1 MFSAVIRSCLLLTH
15 MRNQKCK
22 ESVTDTRRFVRTQSK
37 FSILVIVF
45 ASCFL
50 ILSAGGRVLADA
62 PQTKSMDSY
71 YKAMSERVE
80 TGVKGPG
87 GWRYYWKDGFFRID
101 SRKENIKFRVN
112 GQIIV
117 DGGNIDADEEL
128 QNAFPDLD
136 GSNILLR
143 KLDISI
149 YGNFYET
156 VDFKI
161 GIDFAN
167 ARDIQDIWI
176 RYLKNPFLK
185 KIKFGN
191 QKEPFSLEYLTSI
204 SRVTFM
210 ERALPDAAFS
220 SGRNIGIRYDSLN
233 PDRRIN
239 LGAGVFLNTGS
250 FSTVGEGA
258 NQISESNGFNV
269 TARVFGLPVYEEDGR
284 TLLHLGLGYRYG
296 SRNEDDLDSSIQF
309 RTRPE
314 SRLTDD
320 TLVDT
325 GSIPG
330 NRRDTVN
337 AELAM
342 VFGPWS
348 FQGQGYYSSLDSS
361 SADDPDFWGYYAF
374 LSYFITGE
382 HRNYN
387 RSIGVFTGVEPQPSF
402 HPMKGE
408 WGAWELALRHSYVD
422 LNDGDIYG
430 GKESNFTAGL
440 NWIHNRNVR
449 LMFNYIHAYVKDRAS
464 PLVENGRAHI
474 FQARFQFIW

>member
-1 MFSAVIRSCLLLTH
+1 MTRHVDAKVKWGSAPREYVPI
-15 MRNQKCK
+15 
-22 ESVTDTRRFVRTQSK
+22 
-37 FSILVIVF
+37 IVF
-45 ASCFL
+45 VFAACFF
-50 ILSAGGRVLADA
+50 ILSADGRVLADS
-62 PQTKSMDSY
+62 PQTKTMDSY

-80 TGVKGPG
+80 KGVRGPIG
-87 GWRYYWKDGFFRID
+87 NWHYYLKDGYFSID
-101 SRKENIKFRVN
+101 SSKENIKFRIN
-112 GQIIV
+112 GQILV
-117 DGGNIDADEEL
+117 DGGDIDADDEL

-136 GSNILLR
+136 GSNILFR
-143 KLDISI
+143 KLSVST
-149 YGNFYET
+149 YGNFYDT

-167 ARDIQDIWI
+167 AKDIQDIWI

-239 LGAGVFLNTGS
+239 LGAGFFLNTGS

-258 NQISESNGFNV
+258 SQISEANGFDV
-269 TARVFGLPVYEEDGR
+269 TARVFGLPVYDENGKKM
-284 TLLHLGLGYRYG
+284 LHLGLGYSYG
-296 SRNEDDLDSSIQF
+296 PRNEDDLDFPMQF

-314 SRLTDD
+314 SRLANDV
-320 TLVDT
+320 LVDT
-325 GSIPG
+325 GTIPE
-330 NRRDTVN
+330 NRRDKVN

-342 VFGPWS
+342 VYGPWS
-348 FQGQGYYSSLDSS
+348 FQGQCYYISLD
-361 SADDPDFWGYYAF
+361 ADAAGDPDFWGYYAF

-387 RSIGVFTGVEPQPSF
+387 RSIGVFTGVEPQPVF
-402 HPMKGE
+402 KPMKGE
-408 WGAWELALRHSYVD
+408 WGALELAFRHSYVD

-464 PLVENGRAHI
+464 PPVENGRAHI
-474 FQARFQFIW
+474 FQARFQVIW

>member
-1 MFSAVIRSCLLLTH
+1 

-22 ESVTDTRRFVRTQSK
+22 EPATDTRIFVQTQRK
-37 FSILVIVF
+37 FSILVIDF

-50 ILSAGGRVLADA
+50 ILSADGRVLADS

-71 YKAMSERVE
+71 YKALSERVE
-80 TGVKGPG
+80 KGIRGPIS
-87 GWRYYWKDGFFRID
+87 GWRYYRKDGYFSID
-101 SRKENIKFRVN
+101 SRKENIKFRIT
-112 GQIIV
+112 GQILV
-117 DGGNIDADEEL
+117 DGGDIDADEEL
-128 QNAFPDLD
+128 QNSFPDLD
-136 GSNILLR
+136 GSNILFR
-143 KLDISI
+143 KLSVST
-149 YGNFYET
+149 YGNFYDT

-167 ARDIQDIWI
+167 AKDVQDIWI
-176 RYLKNPFLK
+176 RYLKNPLLK

-191 QKEPFSLEYLTSI
+191 QKEPLSLEYLTSI

-210 ERALPDAAFS
+210 ERALPDVAFGL
-220 SGRNIGIRYDSLN
+220 GRNIGIRYDSLN
-233 PDRRIN
+233 PEKRIN
-239 LGAGVFLNTGS
+239 FGAGVFLNTGS
-250 FSTVGEGA
+250 FSKVGEGA
-258 NQISESNGFNV
+258 DQISEANGFDV
-269 TARVFGLPVYEEDGR
+269 TARVFGLPVYDENGEKM
-284 TLLHLGLGYRYG
+284 LHLGLGYSYG
-296 SRNEDDLDSSIQF
+296 SRNEDDLDASMRL

-320 TLVDT
+320 RLVDT
-325 GSIPG
+325 GPILG
-330 NRRDTVN
+330 KRRDMAN

-348 FQGQGYYSSLDSS
+348 FQGQCYYTSLN
-361 SADDPDFWGYYAF
+361 ANAANDPDFWGYYAF

-387 RSIGVFTGVEPQPSF
+387 RSIGVFTGVEPQPVF
-402 HPMKGE
+402 HPMKGD

-422 LNDGDIYG
+422 LNDGIIKG

-464 PLVENGRAHI
+464 PSVENGRAHI
-474 FQARFQFIW
+474 FQVRFQFIM

>member
-1 MFSAVIRSCLLLTH
+1 MTIRS
-15 MRNQKCK
+15 NY
-22 ESVTDTRRFVRTQSK
+22 
-37 FSILVIVF
+37 SIPLVVF
-45 ASCFL
+45 AACFFIISSCGQL
-50 ILSAGGRVLADA
+50 LAGD
-62 PQTKSMDSY
+62 PQNKGLDSY
-71 YKAMSERVE
+71 YRALSERVAK
-80 TGVKGPG
+80 GVSGPIG
-87 GWRYYWKDGFFRID
+87 DWHYYYDDGFRID
-101 SRKENIKFRVN
+101 SRKKNIQLKIN
-112 GQIIV
+112 GQILI
-117 DGGNIDADEEL
+117 DGGYIDADNEL
-128 QNAFPDLD
+128 QTAFPDLD
-136 GSNILLR
+136 GGNILFR
-143 KLDISI
+143 KLNVSA
-149 YGNFYET
+149 YGNFYDT
-156 VDFKI
+156 VDFKV

-185 KIKFGN
+185 KIKIGN
-191 QKEPFSLEYLTSI
+191 MKEPFSLEYLTSI
-204 SRVTFM
+204 TRVTFM
-210 ERALPDAAFS
+210 ERALPTVAFG

-239 LGAGVFLNTGS
+239 WGAGLFLNTGS

-258 NQISESNGFNV
+258 NQISEANGFDV
-269 TARVFGLPVYEEDGR
+269 TARVFGLPVYEKDGR
-284 TLLHLGLGYRYG
+284 TLLHMGLGYSYG
-296 SRNEDDLDSSIQF
+296 SRNEDDLGSPMEF

-314 SRLTDD
+314 SRLTNDR
-320 TLVDT
+320 LVDT

-330 NRRDTVN
+330 SRRDMVN

-342 VFGPWS
+342 VYGPWS
-348 FQGQGYYSSLDSS
+348 FQGQGYYVSLN
-361 SADDPDFWGYYAF
+361 AAAAGNPNFWGYYAY

-387 RSIGVFTGVEPQPSF
+387 RSIGVFTGVKPQPSF
-402 HPMKGE
+402 HPLKGK

-449 LMFNYIHAYVKDRAS
+449 LMLNYIQAYVKDRAS
-464 PLVENGRAHI
+464 PLIENGRAHI